1 MLKYFSTQCIVFDL
15 QTLLYGVRM
24 WYDMQHRLSDGQ
36 DSWWS
41 CGIWCKDLATR
52 PIHNF
57 IWTLP
62 AGSVIV
68 KKEKSCIFVKIWI
81 IWIYALQISL
91 PFNLAP
97 KIVFLMRKWNLVVGK
112 LVAWETK
119 WLIPTYLLTKIK
131 EPRKTSFQTGNSL
144 FVEFQSLLKT
154 PSKVSCRVLLGPSSC
169 FLLQSAYS

>member
-1 MLKYFSTQCIVFDL
+1 MDITCRVS
-15 QTLLYGVRM
+15 
-24 WYDMQHRLSDGQ
+24 HSE
-36 DSWWS
+36 
-41 CGIWCKDLATR
+41 
-52 PIHNF
+52 
-57 IWTLP
+57 
-62 AGSVIV
+62 
-68 KKEKSCIFVKIWI
+68 KEKSCIFVKIWI

-119 WLIPTYLLTKIK
+119 WLILTYLLTKIK

-154 PSKVSCRVLLGPSSC
+154 PSSLLPGSARTFFLLPVTKWVFPSHHYKVLTLKGLLDCLGFPQYCRVLR
-169 FLLQSAYS
+169 LLMIDLTAWSYWWWLDLIELIIV